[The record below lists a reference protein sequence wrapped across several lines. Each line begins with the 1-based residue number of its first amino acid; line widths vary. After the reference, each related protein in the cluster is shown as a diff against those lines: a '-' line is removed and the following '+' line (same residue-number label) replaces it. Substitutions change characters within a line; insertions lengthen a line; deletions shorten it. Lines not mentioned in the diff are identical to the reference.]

1 MAVSIVL
8 DYHDSIDGPI
18 PSFLGGGAGIN
29 TVEWL
34 DLGRS
39 NLTGNIPESL
49 GTLPNL
55 RCEVVE
61 ACDDVSGRC
70 FCSTGARWWFTESN
84 RYPTHVDCGKGRHTR
99 TKSCFRFAV
108 VSSAFALIF
117 FTVFRVLGQVGRKLV
132 LIFLIVF
139 CGGWSQTASMG

>member
-18 PSFLGGGAGIN
+18 PAFLGGGGGVS

-39 NLTGNIPESL
+39 NLTGGIPDNL

-55 RCEVVE
+55 RQETRYFLVPWRL
-61 ACDDVSGRC
+61 SG
-70 FCSTGARWWFTESN
+70 
-84 RYPTHVDCGKGRHTR
+84 
-99 TKSCFRFAV
+99 
-108 VSSAFALIF
+108 
-117 FTVFRVLGQVGRKLV
+117 
-132 LIFLIVF
+132 
-139 CGGWSQTASMG
+139 

>member
-18 PSFLGGGAGIN
+18 PAFLGGGGGVS

-39 NLTGNIPESL
+39 NLTGGIPDNL

-55 RCEVVE
+55 RRAIVTWRLL
-61 ACDDVSGRC
+61 VS
-70 FCSTGARWWFTESN
+70 
-84 RYPTHVDCGKGRHTR
+84 
-99 TKSCFRFAV
+99 
-108 VSSAFALIF
+108 LIF
-117 FTVFRVLGQVGRKLV
+117 
-132 LIFLIVF
+132 
-139 CGGWSQTASMG
+139 CW